1 MTRLTLRADGNSKK
15 VVERFAPAGG
25 RILGLITIVIGIL
38 IVGDIIVEWR
48 TWAGV
53 SAAAVVVAV
62 CTLVWVGLVRPA
74 VVAYEEALVLR
85 NILSDVRIP
94 WHLVE
99 SATVAPVLTISVGD
113 KVYRSSAVGV
123 TGADRRAMRR
133 SKRDSV
139 ESVMRGR
146 SPGSDD
152 EGPAPKG
159 AARLAGMPPSAYTTH
174 RIETLAEKYA
184 EGSRVSTEVE
194 RRWRWPEFTVVVAAI
209 LLAFLANSLA

>member
-1 MTRLTLRADGNSKK
+1 MTRLTLRTDGNSKK
-15 VVERFAPAGG
+15 VIERFAPAGG
-25 RILGLITIVIGIL
+25 RILGVITILIGVL

-48 TWAGV
+48 TWAGL

-62 CTLVWVGLVRPA
+62 CALVWVGLVRPA

-99 SATVAPVLTISVGD
+99 SATVSPVLTLPVGG

-133 SKRDSV
+133 SRRESV
-139 ESVMRGR
+139 EAVMRGR
-146 SPGSDD
+146 SPGSEE

-159 AARLAGMPPSAYTTH
+159 AASLAGMPPSVYTTH

-184 EGSRVSTEVE
+184 DASRVTTEVE
-194 RRWRWPEFTVVVAAI
+194 RHWRWPEFAVVVVAI
-209 LLAFLANSLA
+209 LVAVLANSLA